1 MRRFFRNIHGSTFW
15 RRVCAVIMMLVITT
29 TLLPVNIGI
38 ARPENLENSL
48 LDGTGID
55 LTGLQLTAGYYDE
68 NHKYQEVNLAL
79 GDTTEFPYN
88 SKIYMHLDFNMEN
101 DVNVEVGNSYIY
113 QLPSTIR
120 VDENNVTHDLAYT
133 TSQGTTSIGT
143 VTISNTGTLTFV
155 FNENIRNQSNLPF
168 YVQFDGGLSESLQE
182 AGKEAEISFPTA
194 AGKFDFTIR
203 TNDES
208 EKTEDAEPGKV
219 GMNKSGYVTTINGKK
234 YIEWNINLQ
243 LKGRDTLSG
252 DIVDNLPDGVTYAAV
267 SGYPK
272 ISQSQ
277 AMVEEQCLD
286 GDSTVKLKVTGAVGS
301 SVDVKFLTECEASV
315 YGSPVTNGNKEIK
328 NTAAFNPD
336 EPNPEGVSDTTSIWT
351 SANMLEKSGT
361 AVDADGEITWTVVLN
376 KEQLDVGG
384 AIYTDTFGAGMEWPD
399 ARTVTVTDM
408 NGMAVPGITVNTTA
422 ATGFTLSFPSSPY
435 TDTLT
440 LTYKTK
446 VTDYTRKNFENE
458 GRLTGGTS
466 VSYNYEGK
474 ASVPGINLLEKT
486 AVSSYNSITKE
497 ITWKITVNAA
507 GKTLDNVVV
516 TDKLVN
522 APSWQGVG
530 DIKQLSYVRVEGEA
544 EGWLDSSTPS
554 DISTADQL
562 VFHLGTISEKK
573 EITIVTKISDA
584 YFQAY
589 KGNATNIYNDAVLS
603 SDSIASDVTV
613 RGDTYVTITEPK
625 LLNGKEGTMNSDGT
639 IDWKVIVEPQQTIPD
654 KYEFKDALPINTRL
668 VEGSMKLQ
676 NRYYDNTPLT
686 VVPTT
691 TVDASGV
698 QIIMYS
704 LNPATASE
712 AARAKLDELF
722 HSSSGFE
729 ITYKV
734 KVTDVMYASES
745 HDYTNQVMM
754 EADYGPTDTVTDS
767 ATKTVTGIAGGA
779 LDKTYVYYSG
789 KDVVTWKVAINEAQN
804 DMSSITNPYIT
815 DQLPEYFTY
824 LDDSAKLTRKKADGT
839 IEEVSSGYQVT
850 AINGNV
856 VVQLPNI
863 GSDTYY
869 FEFRTRFNCR
879 QEALVGK
886 QVTNQVQ
893 FHGNGSVIS
902 KESDSVQNISFSS
915 SSAGTYYRQ
924 EIRIKKVSASNPNLV
939 LSGATFQLK
948 LDDVVVATATSGE
961 DGYAVFS
968 DVDFSKDY
976 TFQLLEMAAPD
987 GYELDT
993 TVHEIKCSE
1002 ITPVEASKVYRYYEM
1017 QIADEPLPNTNAADI
1032 HIKKVDTNN
1041 VVISSQA
1048 EFGLYT
1054 DAACTN
1060 LLYSRTTNS
1069 LGMASFSSV
1078 AEGTYYLKEM
1088 MSPEGY
1094 KRETTPVKVL
1104 VQRNA
1109 VSGLMEVLYGTPGA
1123 VIPNNTYTMQNQKAV
1138 GTYTITKVQA
1148 GAANVKISG
1157 VTFELYT
1164 DALGKNRVQ
1173 SAVTGTDGKVEFTNL
1188 ELGKTY
1194 YYREVSAPDTYILD
1208 TTIRSFRMGT
1218 GTEREDQ
1225 NDQIMIQNTL
1235 ARGNIVITK
1244 VDDSVPANPLS
1255 GVSFTLY
1262 KEDGITVY
1270 KIKNAENLDVDY
1282 VVTTD
1287 DSGVARFENLP
1298 FGTYVVKETSGLTGY
1313 QTAADTTVV
1322 VKQLGDTAIQI
1333 ENAVIRFD
1341 VQVTKTDNA
1350 VPANNLK
1357 GAEFELYSK
1366 SGMFIARG
1374 TTDANGKLSF
1384 TGLRYGEYYL
1394 HESKTPEGCNP
1405 SADIPITLT
1414 EVDTAVGV
1422 GGTGV
1427 IEKTIVNDRQNGAI
1441 LVKKQDEYGN
1451 ALSGATFALYDE
1463 NHKLVATADSMSA
1476 ATATQYNT
1484 EAAADPSK
1492 HQGKINFEEGD
1503 VWFENLA
1510 YGTYTLSEL
1519 QAPAGYLL
1527 SVKRY
1532 QVTIAADGIITVG
1545 VNSISGSSET
1555 MTIQNTRE
1563 TPPYVSFKLK
1573 KADAENTTAGLQYAE
1588 FGLYR
1593 NAEATPIAVAV
1604 TDSDGIA
1611 YFQRVNIQGDADDT
1625 KYTVKE
1631 IQAPYGYEC
1640 ITGAVIT
1647 FADKAALA
1655 AYPDGDATGP
1665 TYTDKTDIPYYG
1677 TAGGTPAAA
1686 ATDASK
1692 ATITNRRIYGSV
1704 TVTKYG
1710 VTKLHLLPDTEFGL
1724 YQADGTL
1731 VEHAV
1736 TGLDGTV
1743 TFTRIPCGS
1752 YYVQELTPPKGFTLN
1767 SQKVSIEITEALN
1780 YPVEYTD
1787 KRISLTISKQ
1797 KVGVNQEVPG
1807 AELALYRKNGGTRT
1821 LLESWTSTTTPHQ
1834 VDYRLLEINTDYVL
1848 AETKAPAG
1856 YGYSDEVNIR
1866 ILEDGSI
1873 LVNGTANANGSTVV
1887 MQDAPISL
1895 RIKKVAA
1902 DYPTVLQANAIL
1914 AIYND
1919 QNQELVRFTTGTAE
1933 QVIDASFLEAPQ
1945 TAGTYRI
1952 YTLRELS
1959 APDGYKIAD
1968 DIQFAVG
1975 HDGSIWTVVNGVV
1988 NSQISSATVTMTNQK
2003 KPTNTIYIDKVI
2015 DGIDEALPGAVF
2027 IIKDGTTGMQID
2039 INGDGLVNE
2048 DDRIVTGITPY
2059 ELVVGTNLMA
2069 GTDYV
2074 LEEIEAPAGY
2084 SVMQTPIWFQIKLN
2098 TILSKYEIEV
2108 DAGHQDMLNAA
2119 KDTFMISN
2127 RMLQLK
2133 VRKQDG
2139 FGMALEGAKLQ
2150 IIRKDTGAV
2159 VYTIHSTSATGAVSV
2174 DASVLEADVLYTL
2187 HEVTPPVGYTLAPDI
2202 EFYIHKDGT
2211 IERQD
2216 QQTVYNQ
2223 TLVMQDAEVGVS
2235 IRKVAGGTTTTY
2247 LPGTVLQLTSDDDP
2261 FFVTKTWTCE
2271 ENQPTWELDITEFT
2285 VGCTYTL
2292 TELTAP
2298 QGYAYAEPIT
2308 FKLKSDRQLY
2318 IGNQKVNLRT
2328 IYMEDQPLAL
2338 RIDKQDAI
2346 SGEGVI
2352 GASMELQDM
2361 NGITLYAFVSNGTS
2375 VTVPRNQLTA
2385 PAPENYQKYQLV
2397 ETQAPEGYEKA
2408 LPMIIALDSEGTVYT
2423 VTQDAN
2429 GNEQYQKAEQATVV
2443 MQDMPRFAVMKQDAD
2458 GSLLEGAVLQ
2468 ITTQEDTAFQPIT
2481 ITSTKDIQ
2489 YLPGTTF
2496 KKGITYTMTE
2506 LTAPQGYAYAASMSF
2521 KIRFD
2526 GKLVVDGVVR
2536 SDRRLA
2542 MTDKPITVVVSK
2554 QDMTNAKE
2562 LPGAVLE
2569 IRDEQGMLLYSFT
2582 SGTQPTQIPN
2592 TVFTAPKPGEMSY
2605 YTLTEITAPDG
2616 YEVAETISFAIDS
2629 NGRISVKNADGE
2641 YVLLTSGMLVMQDA
2655 ESDVDTNRFSKAPK
2669 TGDTANVFLI
2679 SMLGMTACMGF
2690 LYLMLT
2696 AYRKRR

>member
-1 MRRFFRNIHGSTFW
+1 MRRFFRNIHGSTLW
-15 RRVCAVIMMLVITT
+15 RRIWAILMMLVVTT

-101 DVNVEVGNSYIY
+101 DVNVEVGHSYIY

-203 TNDES
+203 TDDES

-219 GMNKSGYVTTINGKK
+219 GMSKSGYVTTINGKK

-277 AMVEEQCLD
+277 ATVEEQCLD

-351 SANMLEKSGT
+351 GANMIEKSGT
-361 AVDADGEITWTVVLN
+361 AVDDDGEITWTVVLN

-384 AIYTDTFGAGMEWPD
+384 ATYTDTFGTGLAWPD

-408 NGMAVPGITVNTTA
+408 NGAVVPGITVDTTS
-422 ATGFTLSFPSSPY
+422 ATGFTLTFPSSPY
-435 TDTLT
+435 TDTLK

-446 VTDYTRKNFENE
+446 VTDYTRKNFENK
-458 GRLTGGTS
+458 GTLTGGTT
-466 VSYNYEGK
+466 VTYDYEGK
-474 ASVPGINLLEKT
+474 ASVPGINLIEKT
-486 AVSSYNSITKE
+486 AVSSYNSITQE

-507 GKTLDNVVV
+507 GKTLENVVV
-516 TDKLVN
+516 TDKLVD
-522 APSWQGVG
+522 APAWQGVG
-530 DIKQLSYVRVEGEA
+530 AIKQLSYVRVEGEA
-544 EGWLDSSTPS
+544 EDWLDSSTPS

-562 VFHLGTISEKK
+562 VFRLGTISEKK

-584 YFQAY
+584 YFLAY

-603 SDSIASDVTV
+603 SDSITSDVTV
-613 RGDTYVTITEPK
+613 QGDTYVTITEPK

-654 KYEFKDALPINTRL
+654 KYEFKDILPINTRL

-676 NRYYDNTPLT
+676 SRYYDSTPLT

-698 QIIMYS
+698 QTIMYS

-712 AARAKLDELF
+712 EARAKLDELF
-722 HSSSGFE
+722 HSSSGFV
-729 ITYKV
+729 ITYRV

-745 HDYTNQVMM
+745 HDYTNQVTM

-839 IEEVSSGYQVT
+839 IEEVTSGYQVT

-879 QEALVGK
+879 QETLVGK

-948 LDDVVVATATSGE
+948 LDGVVVATATSGE

-976 TFQLLEMAAPD
+976 TFQLLEMTAPD

-1002 ITPVEASKVYRYYEM
+1002 ITPIEASTVYRYYEM
-1017 QIADEPLPNTNAADI
+1017 EIADEPLPNTDTANI
-1032 HIKKVDTNN
+1032 IVSKVDTNN

-1048 EFGLYT
+1048 EFGLYA

-1060 LLYSRTTNS
+1060 LLYSRTTNIY
-1069 LGMASFSSV
+1069 GQAKFSNIAV
-1078 AEGTYYLKEM
+1078 GTYYLKEM
-1088 MSPEGY
+1088 VSPEGY
-1094 KRETTPVKVL
+1094 KRELSPVTVVVQQNATTGRIE
-1104 VQRNA
+1104 VQYA
-1109 VSGLMEVLYGTPGA
+1109 GSSWPGN
-1123 VIPNNTYTMQNQKAV
+1123 VYMMQNRKAV

-1148 GAANVKISG
+1148 GDVDVKIAD

-1164 DALGKNRVQ
+1164 DALGKNRIDSQ
-1173 SAVTGTDGKVEFTNL
+1173 ITGSDGQVEFTNL

-1194 YYREVSAPDTYILD
+1194 YYREVEAPNTYILD
-1208 TTIRSFRMGT
+1208 TTIRSFRIGT
-1218 GTEREDQ
+1218 GTEHEDQ
-1225 NDQIMIQNTL
+1225 NDQITIQNTL
-1235 ARGNIVITK
+1235 AQGNIVITK
-1244 VDDSVPANPLS
+1244 TDDSIPANPLS

-1262 KEDGITVY
+1262 KEDGTTAY
-1270 KIKNAENLDVDY
+1270 QIKNAENVDVDY

-1287 DSGVARFENLP
+1287 ASGVARFENLP

-1313 QTAADTTVV
+1313 RTATDTTVV

-1341 VQVTKTDNA
+1341 VQVTKTDDA
-1350 VPANNLK
+1350 VPAKMLQ

-1366 SGMFIARG
+1366 SGMFVARG
-1374 TTDANGKLSF
+1374 TTDVNGRLSF

-1394 HESKTPEGCNP
+1394 HESKTPAGCNP

-1414 EVDTAVGV
+1414 EVDAAVGV

-1427 IEKTIVNDRQNGAI
+1427 IEKTIVNSRQNGAI
-1441 LVKKQDEYGN
+1441 LVKKQNELGN
-1451 ALSGATFALYDE
+1451 ALAGATFALYDE

-1476 ATATQYNT
+1476 ATAVQYNT
-1484 EAAADPSK
+1484 EAATGK
-1492 HQGKINFEEGD
+1492 HQGKTDFTEGD

-1532 QVTIAADGIITVG
+1532 QVTITADGIVTTG
-1545 VNSISGSSET
+1545 VDSTSGSSEM
-1555 MTIQNTRE
+1555 MTIQNTKE
-1563 TPPYVSFKLK
+1563 NPPYVSFKLK
-1573 KADAENTTAGLQYAE
+1573 KVDVENTTAGLQYAE

-1593 NAEATPIAVAV
+1593 NAETTPIAVAV
-1604 TDSDGIA
+1604 TDADGIA
-1611 YFQRVNIQGDADDT
+1611 YFQRINIEGDADDT

-1631 IQAPYGYEC
+1631 IQAPYGYER

-1655 AYPDGDATGP
+1655 AYPDGNSTGP
-1665 TYTDKTDIPYYG
+1665 TYTNKEDIPYYG
-1677 TAGGTPAAA
+1677 TAGESPATAS
-1686 ATDASK
+1686 TDASK

-1710 VTKLHLLPDTEFGL
+1710 VTRLHLLPDTEFGL
-1724 YQADGTL
+1724 YRADGTL
-1731 VEHAV
+1731 VERAV
-1736 TGLDGTV
+1736 TGSDGTV

-1767 SQKVSIEITEALN
+1767 SQKVSIEITEARN

-1807 AELALYRKNGGTRT
+1807 AELALYQITGGTRT
-1821 LLESWTSTTTPHQ
+1821 LLDSWTSTTTPHQ
-1834 VDYRLLEINTDYVL
+1834 VDYRLLEINADYVL

-1856 YGYSDEVNIR
+1856 YGYSDEVAIR
-1866 ILEDGSI
+1866 IQEDGSI

-1895 RIKKVAA
+1895 QIKKVAE
-1902 DYPTVLQANAIL
+1902 DDPTVLQANAIL
-1914 AIYND
+1914 AIYD
-1919 QNQELVRFTTGTAE
+1919 DRNQELVRFTTGTAE
-1933 QVIDASFLEAPQ
+1933 QVIDTSSFEAPQ

-1975 HDGSIWTVVNGVV
+1975 HDGSIWTVVNGIVD
-1988 NSQISSATVTMTNQK
+1988 SQITSATVTMTNQR
-2003 KPTNTIYIDKVI
+2003 KPIDTIYIDKVI
-2015 DGIDEALPGAVF
+2015 DDTGEALSGAVF
-2027 IIKDGTTGMQID
+2027 EIIDATTGMQID
-2039 INGDGLVNE
+2039 LNGDGSVNE
-2048 DDRIVTGITPY
+2048 ADRIVTGTAPY
-2059 ELVVGTNLMA
+2059 ELQVGTILTV
-2069 GTDYV
+2069 GTPYILKEV
-2074 LEEIEAPAGY
+2074 EAPVGY
-2084 SVMQTPIWFQIKLN
+2084 SIMQTAIGFRISLN
-2098 TILSKYEIEV
+2098 MGKYEIEV
-2108 DAGHQDMLNAA
+2108 DEGYQDMLNAA
-2119 KDTFMISN
+2119 KDTLMISN
-2127 RMLQLK
+2127 QKLQLN

-2159 VYTIHSTSATGAVSV
+2159 VYTINSTSATGAVSV
-2174 DASVLEADVLYTL
+2174 DTSGLEADARYVL

-2211 IERQD
+2211 IERQE

-2235 IRKVAGGTTTTY
+2235 IRKVAGGTTTMY

-2271 ENQPTWELDITEFT
+2271 EHQPTWELDITDFT

-2308 FKLKSDRQLY
+2308 FKLKNDRQLY
-2318 IGNQKVNLRT
+2318 IGNQKVDLRT
-2328 IYMEDQPLAL
+2328 IYMEDQPLVL
-2338 RIDKQDAI
+2338 RIDKQDALN
-2346 SGEGVI
+2346 GEGI
-2352 GASMELQDM
+2352 TGASMELQDM
-2361 NGITLYAFVSNGTS
+2361 NGNTLYAFTTNGTP
-2375 VTVPRNQLTA
+2375 VTVPQNQLTA
-2385 PAPENYQKYQLV
+2385 PAPGNYQKYQLV

-2443 MQDMPRFAVMKQDAD
+2443 MQDMPKFAVMKQDAD

-2468 ITTQEDTAFQPIT
+2468 ITTQEDAAFQPIT

-2489 YLPGTTF
+2489 YLAGSTF
-2496 KKGITYTMTE
+2496 KKGITYYLTE

-2521 KIRFD
+2521 KIRLD

-2542 MTDKPITVVVSK
+2542 MTDTPITVVVSK

-2569 IRDEQGMLLYSFT
+2569 IRDEQGTLLYSFT

-2616 YEVAETISFAIDS
+2616 YEVAETICFAIDS
-2629 NGRISVKNADGE
+2629 SGQIYVKHADGE
-2641 YVLLTSGMLVMQDA
+2641 YVLLASDMIVMQDA
-2655 ESDVDTNRFSKAPK
+2655 ESESDVDTNRFSKAPK
-2669 TGDTANVFLI
+2669 TGDTADVLLI

>member
-1 MRRFFRNIHGSTFW
+1 MRRFFRNIHGSTLW
-15 RRVCAVIMMLVITT
+15 RRIWAILMMLVVTT

-101 DVNVEVGNSYIY
+101 DVNVEVGHSYIY

-277 AMVEEQCLD
+277 ATVEEQCLD

-351 SANMLEKSGT
+351 GANMIEKSGT

-384 AIYTDTFGAGMEWPD
+384 AIYTDTFGTGLAWPD
-399 ARTVTVTDM
+399 ARTVTVTEM
-408 NGMAVPGITVNTTA
+408 NGAVVPGITVDTTS
-422 ATGFTLSFPSSPY
+422 ATGFTLTFPSSPY
-435 TDTLT
+435 TDTLK

-446 VTDYTRKNFENE
+446 VTDYTRKNFENK
-458 GRLTGGTS
+458 GTLTGGTT

-654 KYEFKDALPINTRL
+654 KYEFKDVLPINTRL

-676 NRYYDNTPLT
+676 SRYYDNTPLT

-698 QIIMYS
+698 QTIMYS

-712 AARAKLDELF
+712 EARAKLDELF

-1032 HIKKVDTNN
+1032 HIKKVDTDN

-1060 LLYSRTTNS
+1060 LLYNRTTNS

-1109 VSGLMEVLYGTPGA
+1109 VSGLMEVLYGTPEA
-1123 VIPNNTYTMQNQKAV
+1123 VMPNNTYTMQNQKAV

-1208 TTIRSFRMGT
+1208 TTIRSFRIGT
-1218 GTEREDQ
+1218 GTEHEDQ
-1225 NDQIMIQNTL
+1225 NDQITIQNTL

-1262 KEDGITVY
+1262 KEDGTTAY
-1270 KIKNAENLDVDY
+1270 QIKNAENVDVDY

-1350 VPANNLK
+1350 VPAKMLQ

-1366 SGMFIARG
+1366 SGMFVARG

-1394 HESKTPEGCNP
+1394 HESKTPAGCNP

-1414 EVDTAVGV
+1414 EVDAAV

-1427 IEKTIVNDRQNGAI
+1427 IEKTIVNSRQNGAI
-1441 LVKKQDEYGN
+1441 LVKKQNELGN
-1451 ALSGATFALYDE
+1451 ALAGATFALYDE
-1463 NHKLVATADSMSA
+1463 NHKLVATADSMSV
-1476 ATATQYNT
+1476 ATAAQYNT
-1484 EAAADPSK
+1484 EATTDPSK
-1492 HQGKINFEEGD
+1492 HQGKTDFTEGD

-1519 QAPAGYLL
+1519 QAPASYLL

-1532 QVTIAADGIITVG
+1532 QVTITADGIVTTG
-1545 VNSISGSSET
+1545 VDSTSGSSEV
-1555 MTIQNTRE
+1555 MTIQNTKE
-1563 TPPYVSFKLK
+1563 NPPYVSFKLK
-1573 KADAENTTAGLQYAE
+1573 KVDAENTTAGLQYAE

-1593 NAEATPIAVAV
+1593 NAETTPIAVAV

-1611 YFQRVNIQGDADDT
+1611 YFQRINIQGDADDT

-1631 IQAPYGYEC
+1631 IQAPYGYER

-1665 TYTDKTDIPYYG
+1665 TYTNKEDIPYYG
-1677 TAGGTPAAA
+1677 TTGGSPAAA

-1724 YQADGTL
+1724 YRADGTL

-1767 SQKVSIEITEALN
+1767 SQKVSIEVIEALN

-1787 KRISLTISKQ
+1787 KRILLTISKQ

-1895 RIKKVAA
+1895 RIKKVAE
-1902 DYPTVLQANAIL
+1902 DDPTVLQANAIL
-1914 AIYND
+1914 AIYDD

-1933 QVIDASFLEAPQ
+1933 QVIDASLLEAPQ

-2027 IIKDGTTGMQID
+2027 IIKDGTTGMQVD

-2108 DAGHQDMLNAA
+2108 DAGYQDMLNAA

-2235 IRKVAGGTTTTY
+2235 IRKVAGGTTTAY

-2261 FFVTKTWTCE
+2261 LFVTKTWTCE
-2271 ENQPTWELDITEFT
+2271 EHQPTWELDITDFT

-2308 FKLKSDRQLY
+2308 FKLKNDRQLY

-2328 IYMEDQPLAL
+2328 IYMEDQPLVL
-2338 RIDKQDAI
+2338 RIDKQDAL
-2346 SGEGVI
+2346 SGEGI
-2352 GASMELQDM
+2352 TGASMELQDM
-2361 NGITLYAFVSNGTS
+2361 NGNTLYAFTTNGTP
-2375 VTVPRNQLTA
+2375 VTVPQNQLTA
-2385 PAPENYQKYQLV
+2385 PAPGNYQKYQLV

-2443 MQDMPRFAVMKQDAD
+2443 MQDMPKFAVMKQDAD

-2468 ITTQEDTAFQPIT
+2468 ITTQEDAAFQPIT

-2489 YLPGTTF
+2489 YLAGTTF
-2496 KKGITYTMTE
+2496 KKGITYYLTE

-2521 KIRFD
+2521 KIRLD

-2542 MTDKPITVVVSK
+2542 MTDTPITVVVSK

-2629 NGRISVKNADGE
+2629 NGRIYVKHADGE